1 MGVPRIFSWI
11 VKKYPNTFIKDE
23 FPVKN
28 GCSYLC
34 YDVNGLLHPCVRKS
48 IMEKGKYDI
57 ADIRKKVREKMNELA
72 AICKPTKG
80 IIICIDGVAPV
91 AKMLQQRYRRF
102 KSVYD
107 KDVEKKV
114 HERHNVP
121 VPFQWDTN
129 AITPSTEF
137 MSQMNILFGEIAN
150 ELKEK
155 YSTCDVYY
163 SDSNECGE
171 GEHKIMTKL
180 RSIEYGENDS
190 IFIHGLDADLIFL
203 SIGLEKDNIYLMRE
217 NGPSLGYLDIDRL
230 KEKLF
235 LEIQSLSKYQFES
248 KCVEKDFMVISYFL
262 GNDFLPQVFSS
273 DVQDLSKVLQVYSQL
288 IDKEKR
294 YLVDKGR
301 IQWDMLLKLCE
312 KLSENEYY
320 QIKYRVKKYVE
331 MRVSDDECESQIEKD
346 IFWEK
351 QRPHTDT
358 LKLLESGWKDR
369 FYKYYFDFAL
379 TNWNEKNSMLL
390 NYLEGLQWNLTYY
403 LFGVKNWIWNY
414 RYHAAPL
421 FGDVFHYLQKRGVQQ
436 LEKNCFSVMKE
447 THKPSNI
454 EQLLV
459 VLPPQSIHLIP
470 QKYRYLMTD
479 IDRSSII
486 DLYPIGYQLESNY
499 KQRDWE
505 YKPKLPDLDFNR
517 IVNAVKETK

>member
-1 MGVPRIFSWI
+1 
-11 VKKYPNTFIKDE
+11 
-23 FPVKN
+23 
-28 GCSYLC
+28 
-34 YDVNGLLHPCVRKS
+34 
-48 IMEKGKYDI
+48 MEKGKYDI
-57 ADIRKKVREKMNELA
+57 ADIRKQVREKMNELA
-72 AICKPTKG
+72 AICTPTKG

-114 HERHNVP
+114 YERHNVAA
-121 VPFQWDTN
+121 PFQWDTN

-137 MSQMNILFGEIAN
+137 MAEMNVLFGEIAN

-273 DVQDLSKVLQVYSQL
+273 DVQDLSKVLQIYSQL
-288 IDKEKR
+288 VDKENK
-294 YLVDKGR
+294 YLVDNGR
-301 IQWDMLLKLCE
+301 IRWDMLLKLCE

-331 MRVSDDECESQIEKD
+331 MRINDDEFETKIEKD

-358 LKLLESGWKDR
+358 LTS
-369 FYKYYFDFAL
+369 
-379 TNWNEKNSMLL
+379 WNDKNDMLL
-390 NYLEGLQWNLTYY
+390 NYFEGLQWNLTYY
-403 LFGVKNWIWNY
+403 LFGVKNWMWNY

-421 FGDVFHYLQKRGVQQ
+421 FGDMFHYLQKRGVQQ
-436 LEKNCFSVMKE
+436 LEKNCFYVMKE

-470 QKYRYLMTD
+470 QKYRFLMTD
-479 IDRSSII
+479 VDRSPII

-505 YKPKLPDLDFNR
+505 YKPKLPDLEFHR
-517 IVNAVKETK
+517 IVNAVKEIK